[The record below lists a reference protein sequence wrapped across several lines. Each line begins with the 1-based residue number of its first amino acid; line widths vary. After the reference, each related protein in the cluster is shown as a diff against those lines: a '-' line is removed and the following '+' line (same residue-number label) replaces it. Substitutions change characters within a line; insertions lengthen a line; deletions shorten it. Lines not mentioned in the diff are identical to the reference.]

1 MYYSYGMSICF
12 RYVNDKEEA
21 QYIFNHAFLK
31 IFQNIHK
38 YNSNLDFKPWFKTI
52 MANTAINHIKK
63 MNKFKVETNN
73 DAIVNI
79 PTKEDIL
86 SKISFDELV
95 ATIQSLSVSYRTVFN
110 MYVLDG
116 FKHEEIAKKLGISI
130 GTSKSN
136 LSRAKLK
143 LREIIQHKILTH
155 G

>member
-1 MYYSYGMSICF
+1 MSICY
-12 RYVNDKEEA
+12 RYVSDKEEA
-21 QYIFNHAFLK
+21 HYIFNNAFLK
-31 IFQNIHK
+31 IFENIHK
-38 YNSNLDFKPWFKTI
+38 YNPDRDFKPWFKTI

-63 MNKFKVETNN
+63 MNKFKVETSTDVLENL
-73 DAIVNI
+73 

-95 ATIQSLSVSYRTVFN
+95 ATIQSLSISYRTVFN
-110 MYVLDG
+110 MYVMDG

-136 LSRAKLK
+136 LSRAKMK

>member
-1 MYYSYGMSICF
+1 MYYSYGMSICY
-12 RYVNDKEEA
+12 RYVSDKEEA
-21 QYIFNHAFLK
+21 QYIFNNAFLK
-31 IFQNIHK
+31 IFENMHK
-38 YNSNLDFKPWFKTI
+38 YNTTRDFKPWFKTI

-63 MNKFKVETNN
+63 MNKFKVEGSNE
-73 DAIVNI
+73 AIENI
-79 PTKEDIL
+79 ATKEDIL

-95 ATIQSLSVSYRTVFN
+95 ATIQSLSISYRTVFN

-116 FKHEEIAKKLGISI
+116 FKHEEISKKLGISV

-143 LREIIQHKILTH
+143 LRQIIQHKILTH